1 MIWRQRPDSNWGWRF
16 CRPLPYHLATSPRR
30 KNFASFRFRLWRKRH
45 IHKVFPPAPPK
56 ANLLLRD
63 PFSQWKKDF
72 NWSGQRGSNS
82 LPPPWQGGALP
93 DELCP
98 HTNVVPPTRL
108 CSTIL
113 TLRWPSLPSSR
124 KLKQMSRACSQL
136 LASSL
141 HSMQEPPKG
150 FSRDGN
156 YPGRIFLVPPTGI
169 EPVTRG
175 FSVLCSTD

>member
-1 MIWRQRPDSNWGWRF
+1 MEILQTSALPLGYVAASEKL
-16 CRPLPYHLATSPRR
+16 CSIPLPPVA
-30 KNFASFRFRLWRKRH
+30 K
-45 IHKVFPPAPPK
+45 APYPQSLSSCSPK
-56 ANLLLRD
+56 ANLLLGD
-63 PFSQWKKDF
+63 LFSQWKKGF

-108 CSTIL
+108 CSTTL

-124 KLKQMSRACSQL
+124 KPKQMSRARSQL